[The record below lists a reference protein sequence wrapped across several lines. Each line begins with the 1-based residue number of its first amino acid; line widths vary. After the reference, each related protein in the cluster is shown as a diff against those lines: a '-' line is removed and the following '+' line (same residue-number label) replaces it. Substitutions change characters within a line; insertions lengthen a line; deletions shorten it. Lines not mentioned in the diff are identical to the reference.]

1 MRKVV
6 LLLLLGYIVAHTF
19 YFIYSLIHVSYT
31 RREFSKRDLSD
42 GPLVLKEG
50 VVAKKGKVI
59 ALNKKPK
66 KKPIKEPV
74 HVGEFSTAE
83 ANSMSSSKH
92 LIYFTVVNGAFEKL
106 TLNWLCNLAIFKVC
120 L

>member
-74 HVGEFSTAE
+74 HVG
-83 ANSMSSSKH
+83 
-92 LIYFTVVNGAFEKL
+92 GAKAASLFA
-106 TLNWLCNLAIFKVC
+106 W
-120 L
+120 